1 MYIQRLSF
9 SRGELKEISGLI
21 ISIISDA
28 RSQQDD
34 TIMTPEII
42 SLCR

>member
-9 SRGELKEISGLI
+9 SHSELKEISGLI

-28 RSQQDD
+28 RPQQDD
-34 TIMTPEII
+34 TIMMP
-42 SLCR
+42 